1 MSPPP
6 IQVNLTYTGTAV
18 DGTDFT
24 GVASVTIA
32 AGSNSATFNIAT
44 IDDALVEGTENFT
57 VTLGTI
63 SGGNFRAIA
72 ADSANNSVTTTIN
85 DDDDNNGNG
94 DAALVCH
101 QRTGFRHR
109 R

>member
-1 MSPPP
+1 MSATP

-57 VTLGTI
+57 VTLGALSVAATSEPLQRIAPTI
-63 SGGNFRAIA
+63 VSLPP
-72 ADSANNSVTTTIN
+72 STTTTITT
-85 DDDDNNGNG
+85 
-94 DAALVCH
+94 AMAIPP
-101 QRTGFRHR
+101 
-109 R
+109 